1 MISPGDK
8 LKHYEILEQI
18 GKGGM
23 GEVYLAKDTILD
35 RNVAIKFLPEELQI
49 DARARVRLVREAKA
63 AASLDHPF
71 ICKIYETGEFEGKA
85 FIVMEYIE
93 GKDLREKL
101 DEGVLPL
108 RDALQ
113 IALEIAEALEEAHE
127 KNIVHRDLKPS
138 NVMITPRG
146 HVKVMDFG
154 LAKHFLT
161 EGEGDITQTLTQ
173 DSVTEQGAIVGTLA
187 YMSPEQARGE
197 VVDAR
202 SDIFSLGII
211 IFEMTTGR
219 HPFSKA
225 NPLETL
231 TSILRD
237 ATPAVNITPRM
248 LNPILSPILRKAL
261 AKEPENRYQN
271 IKELVEILRKLLR
284 DISGRQRVFL
294 RTWPV
299 VIGSI
304 LIVAMLSTGIYL
316 LTQRSKFRP
325 LALSPIKVTVLL
337 ADFENKTG
345 DPVFDGV
352 LETTLGFSL
361 DNASFISIYD
371 TELAHKQ
378 AIEMKPS
385 SEGILDLEMA
395 QLICLSKGIYAV
407 ITASIE
413 PSNGGYLITARAIDP
428 SSSREYVKAEQKI
441 NSKQD
446 VLKVP
451 DVLAARLQTGLVEI
465 PEDSKEAL
473 LKETFTTTSLEAMK
487 AYIEAQDLKSIGKE
501 EEAITA
507 YQRAI
512 DYDPNFARAY
522 AGLAVTY
529 YALRDIPNTEKNYKR
544 ALDLIAQRPELMT
557 DREKYRTRG
566 GYYLSNQNYKRAIEE
581 YSPLVEEFPEDK
593 AGHTNLALSYF
604 LGYRMA
610 EAFEEGLLAVELD
623 PENLDYRYNQS
634 WYALASGDFES
645 SMLEARKT
653 LEIDPS
659 YAKAFVVLALAELA
673 QGRPSE
679 AIKIY
684 GQIETL
690 SSELGST
697 FAATGLADL
706 AIYEGRLEDAI
717 AILTKGITFD
727 LEKSWG
733 AYFAADKYLMLAQ
746 TYLLQ
751 GKNTQAVATADKAL
765 ETYSGE
771 VMQFAA
777 ALIYI
782 EAGQV
787 DKARRIYGELN
798 GKFQDIHLA
807 YAKLVGGYL
816 ALKRG
821 ETATALKLFDESLD
835 QVDTY
840 LGRFAL
846 GRAYLEA
853 GAFNEAL
860 TEFEKCEKRSGEA
873 LSIFLNDLPS
883 IRYLDSFYYYF
894 GRTQEGLESPTAEES
909 FQKFLKI
916 KENAD
921 AGLPLVEDARQRLQ
935 SL

>member
-8 LKHYEILEQI
+8 LKHYEIIEQI

-23 GEVYLAKDTILD
+23 GEVYLAKDTVLD

-49 DARARVRLVREAKA
+49 DAKARVRLVREAKA

-93 GKDLREKL
+93 GMDLREKL
-101 DEGVLPL
+101 EEGVLPL

-113 IALEIAEALEEAHE
+113 MALEIAEALEEAHE

-173 DSVTEQGAIVGTLA
+173 DSITEQGAIVGTLA

-197 VVDAR
+197 SVDAR

-237 ATPAVNITPRM
+237 ATPSVNITPRM
-248 LNPILSPILRKAL
+248 MNPLLGPILRKAL

-271 IKELVEILRKLLR
+271 IKELVDTMRKLLR
-284 DISGRQRVFL
+284 DVSGRQRIFL

-304 LIVAMLSTGIYL
+304 IIVAILSTGIYL
-316 LTQRSKFRP
+316 FTRRSELRP

-345 DPVFDGV
+345 DSVFDGV

-371 TELAHKQ
+371 TELARKQ
-378 AIEMKPS
+378 AIELKPS
-385 SEGILDLEMA
+385 SEGVLDLEMA
-395 QLICLSKGIYAV
+395 QLISLSKGIYAV
-407 ITASIE
+407 IAASIE
-413 PSNGGYLITARAIDP
+413 PSNGGYLITARAIEP

-473 LKETFTTTSLEAMK
+473 LKETFTTTSLDAMK
-487 AYIEAQDLKSIGKE
+487 AYIEAQDLKSLGKE

-512 DYDPNFARAY
+512 DYDPNFARAF

-529 YALRDIPNTEKNYKR
+529 YALRDIPNGEENYKR
-544 ALDLIAQRPELMT
+544 ALALIAQRPELMT

-566 GYYLSNQNYKRAIEE
+566 GYYLFNQNYKRAIEE

-645 SMLEARKT
+645 AVLEARKT
-653 LEIDPS
+653 LEIDPN
-659 YAKAFVVLALAELA
+659 YVKAFVVLALAELA
-673 QGRPSE
+673 RGRPSE
-679 AIKIY
+679 ATKIY
-684 GQIETL
+684 SQIKNI
-690 SSELGST
+690 SELGRAYAS
-697 FAATGLADL
+697 TGLADL
-706 AIYEGRLEDAI
+706 ALYEGRLEDAI

-727 LEKSWG
+727 LEKTWG
-733 AYFAADKYLMLAQ
+733 TYFAADKYLMLAQ
-746 TYLLQ
+746 AYLVQ
-751 GKNTQAVATADKAL
+751 GKNTQAVRTADKAL
-765 ETYSGE
+765 ETYSDE
-771 VMQFAA
+771 IMQFAA
-777 ALIYI
+777 ARIYI
-782 EAGQV
+782 EAGQI

-807 YAKLVGGYL
+807 YAKLIGGYL

-821 ETATALKLFDESLD
+821 ETATALKLFDESIA

-860 TEFEKCEKRSGEA
+860 TEFEKCEKRRGEA
-873 LSIFLNDLPS
+873 LAIFLNDLPS
-883 IRYLDSFYYYF
+883 LRYLDSLYYYY
-894 GRTQEGLESPTAEES
+894 GRTQESLESPAASES

-921 AGLPLVEDARQRLQ
+921 EGIPLVEDARQRLG